1 MPHWRAITN
10 TSYFPQLSYR
20 DLREQISGTQQHGCL
35 LAGWVP
41 DKREALSGM
50 TNSPLS
56 VSPALRRDKA
66 NALRSPRSRPKR
78 GAQGA
83 GVSCGWLRAL
93 AAGDPGMRQGCG
105 VWE

>member
-1 MPHWRAITN
+1 MHGR
-10 TSYFPQLSYR
+10 YR
-20 DLREQISGTQQHGCL
+20 RPPLPVIPEI
-35 LAGWVP
+35 AEANIWVP
-41 DKREALSGM
+41 DKRDALSGM

-93 AAGDPGMRQGCG
+93 TAGGPGMRRGGG
-105 VWE
+105 V